1 MIHHILLI
9 QDGENPD
16 DARRVDAPGF
26 DDALLPVNLIVGR
39 STIFVARAYTQS
51 GEFLPVTF
59 TWRSGDPLIASV
71 NNGRITGNDRGGTNI
86 VVSADDRGI
95 EVNLGVVVHN
105 PVTSIVITGD
115 IGAHQTGSE
124 VTLTATAHDTTGNQV
139 PGVSF
144 IWGSSDSNVVA
155 VEANPDDSS
164 EATVSMRRAGDAE
177 ITARSGAIVS
187 DPAQFTVFDIV
198 QPERRIV
205 VDTSNAPF
213 NRYYHPAIPGMGTG
227 AKLTPDGDAAT
238 ANSDIE
244 IRITIQVRV
253 GGIWN
258 DVSAGVPVL
267 VESSDTS
274 VLTVPAMLSTD
285 NSGMVTLTINAG
297 DAIEGQGNALGDGRA
312 IVRFGETYS
321 SDKHVEVTL
330 QPLQ

>member
-1 MIHHILLI
+1 MFAWSS
-9 QDGENPD
+9 E
-16 DARRVDAPGF
+16 
-26 DDALLPVNLIVGR
+26 
-39 STIFVARAYTQS
+39 
-51 GEFLPVTF
+51 
-59 TWRSGDPLIASV
+59 DPSIATV
-71 NNGRITGNDRGGTNI
+71 NNGRITGNDRGSTNI
-86 VVSADDRGI
+86 VVLAVDRGI
-95 EVNLGVVVHN
+95 EVSLGVVVHN

-124 VTLTATAHDTTGNQV
+124 VTLTATARDATGNQV

-144 IWGSSDSNVVA
+144 IWGSSDSNIAA

-164 EATVSMRRAGDAE
+164 EATVMMRSAGDAE

-187 DPAQFTVFDIV
+187 DPAQFAVFDIV

-253 GGIWN
+253 GSIWN
-258 DVSAGVPVL
+258 DV
-267 VESSDTS
+267 
-274 VLTVPAMLSTD
+274 
-285 NSGMVTLTINAG
+285 NAG

-321 SDKHVEVTL
+321 SDKFVEVTFQRL
-330 QPLQ
+330 Q

>member
-9 QDGENPD
+9 QDGEHPD

-26 DDALLPVNLIVGR
+26 DDALTPVNLIAGH

-51 GEFLPVTF
+51 GDIVPVTYAW
-59 TWRSGDPLIASV
+59 TSESRSIATV
-71 NNGRITGNDRGGTNI
+71 NNGRITGNGRGSTNI
-86 VVSADDRGI
+86 VVSAVNRGI
-95 EVNLGVVVHN
+95 EVSLGVVVHD

-124 VTLTATAHDTTGNQV
+124 VTLTATARDATGNQV
-139 PGVSF
+139 PGVPF
-144 IWGSSDSNVVA
+144 IWESSDTNVAA

-164 EATVSMRRAGDAE
+164 EATVTMRRAGDVE

-187 DPAQFTVFDIV
+187 DPAQITVFDLV

-213 NRYYHPAIPGMGTG
+213 NRYYHPALPGMGTD

-244 IRITIQVRV
+244 IRITIQDKMGSSWSNVH
-253 GGIWN
+253 
-258 DVSAGVPVL
+258 AGVPVDIA
-267 VESSDTS
+267 SSDTS
-274 VLTVPAMLSTD
+274 VLTVPEMLETD

-297 DAIEGQGNALGDGRA
+297 DAIAGQGNALRDGRA

-321 SDKHVEVTL
+321 SDKFVEVTL
-330 QPLQ
+330 QRLQ